1 MSAPYFTLPEFKY
14 VKPQTLEEALKI
26 LAENAGE
33 AKILNGGIGVLG
45 FMKERMIEA
54 KILVDIKGIKELKK
68 IEYMPGKGL
77 VVGAT
82 VTANELLQYLE
93 KNPEIKKK
101 FCALYES
108 TSELADAIL
117 RNRAT
122 IVGNILE
129 GLPYTDAPGPAI
141 LFEAEVKAVS
151 TRGERVLP
159 VEGLVLG
166 PMMTSLEPDEIVT
179 EILYKEPPAGA
190 RTGYIKFNPGLEYGY
205 VNVAA
210 LVANPDDPQ
219 KRDVRIVITSA
230 TTLPFRPKAAE
241 EVFKQDI
248 PFEKAAELAAKK
260 IEEEIEPLSDPYAS
274 AEYRRY
280 LASTLTYKL
289 LIKLARGE

>member
-82 VTANELLQYLE
+82 VTANELLEYLE

-108 TSELADAIL
+108 TFELADAIL

-122 IVGNILE
+122 IIGNILE
-129 GLPYTDAPGPAI
+129 GLPYTDAPGSAI

-166 PMMTSLEPDEIVT
+166 PMMTRLEPDEIVT

-190 RTGYIKFNPGLEYGY
+190 RTGYIKFNAGLEYGY

-248 PFEKAAELAAKK
+248 PFEKAAELATKK

>member
-117 RNRAT
+117 GNRAT
-122 IVGNILE
+122 IIGDILE

-179 EILYKEPPAGA
+179 EILYKEPPAGS

-205 VNVAA
+205 VNVTA
-210 LVANPDDPQ
+210 LVANLDDPQ

-260 IEEEIEPLSDPYAS
+260 IEGEIEPLSDPYAS